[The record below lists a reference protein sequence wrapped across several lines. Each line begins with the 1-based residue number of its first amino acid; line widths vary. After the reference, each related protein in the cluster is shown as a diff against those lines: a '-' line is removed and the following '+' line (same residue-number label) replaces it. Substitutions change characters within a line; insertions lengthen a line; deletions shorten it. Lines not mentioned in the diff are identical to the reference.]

1 MPWKKEL
8 YKCLPILVAR
18 SILKKKKLL
27 NITINDI
34 GIIIYPRSRSSLNE
48 YILRMFYALTNS
60 KAKSFEVIK
69 ELPLNIKFNWEEFK
83 NNELETDDK
92 ILILDDV
99 STTGATLKEIIKIVR
114 FFNKASDII
123 LFTLIGKKSII

>member
-1 MPWKKEL
+1 VRTNKYKSYFANYFYFDSPEMQKHFTEIQKK
-8 YKCLPILVAR
+8 
-18 SILKKKKLL
+18 
-27 NITINDI
+27 
-34 GIIIYPRSRSSLNE
+34 G
-48 YILRMFYALTNS
+48 
-60 KAKSFEVIK
+60 
-69 ELPLNIKFNWEEFK
+69 
-83 NNELETDDK
+83 DK